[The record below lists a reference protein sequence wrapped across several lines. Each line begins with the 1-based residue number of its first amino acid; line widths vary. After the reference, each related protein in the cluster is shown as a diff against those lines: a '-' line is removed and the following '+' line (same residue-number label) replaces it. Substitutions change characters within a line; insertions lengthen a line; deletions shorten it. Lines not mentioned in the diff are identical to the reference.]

1 MKFHLPGGADA
12 LVRPRGE
19 AALTSAERRA
29 RVNGGMCSPRRL
41 TIGGADALVRPRDNA
56 ALTYA
61 ARSQLEDVVDERTP
75 RIGHGEVVGAIRL
88 AVDVDVVL
96 KHVGGLLRAERRRRL
111 RRKCADELLHFL
123 RFVFRQLR
131 RIDFSVRA
139 DVRESAGALDFD
151 AHRRASYYLALG
163 KRAFLRGW
171 TISAGAGAGA
181 GSAGAVKRSEEHTS

>member
-1 MKFHLPGGADA
+1 MKFHLPGGADALGRPRGEAALTSAERRARVNGGMCSARRLTIGGADA

-29 RVNGGMCSPRRL
+29 RVNGGMCSARRL

-111 RRKCADELLHFL
+111 RGEGADEVLHFL
-123 RFVFRQLR
+123 PF
-131 RIDFSVRA
+131 
-139 DVRESAGALDFD
+139 
-151 AHRRASYYLALG
+151 
-163 KRAFLRGW
+163 
-171 TISAGAGAGA
+171 T
-181 GSAGAVKRSEEHTS
+181 SEERG